1 MNGVPAATK
10 DGIAVYC
17 QYDEIRELNS
27 LLPHPKNPN
36 FHPQEQLNK
45 LALIIRRAGW
55 RMPITVSALSGF
67 IVKGHGR
74 MMAAKLAG
82 LTEAPVEVQ
91 HYPSEAVE
99 LADLLADN
107 RLAELAELDHIEAVD
122 ILRELMESEADL
134 LDLTGFDLSDL
145 EVPAESSEAEFG
157 SLESRYLLPP
167 FSILDADR
175 ATWRERREAWN
186 KIINR

>member
-1 MNGVPAATK
+1 MTEATATTK
-10 DGIAVYC
+10 DGISVYC
-17 QYDEIRELNS
+17 QFDELRELDS

-36 FHPQEQLNK
+36 LHPQEQLDK
-45 LALIIRRAGW
+45 LARIIRRAGW
-55 RMPITVSALSGF
+55 RMPITVSALSGC

-91 HYPSEAVE
+91 NYASEAVE

-107 RLAELAELDHIEAVD
+107 RLAELAELDRIAAAAL
-122 ILRELMESEADL
+122 LRELTESEADL
-134 LDLTGFDLSDL
+134 LELTGFDLSDL
-145 EVPAESSEAEFG
+145 EVSAEVSEAEFG
-157 SLESRYLLPP
+157 ALESRYLLPP

-175 ATWRERREAWN
+175 ESWRERREAWG
-186 KIINR
+186 KILNQ